1 MKKTLTLIALLI
13 TYSVSLAQI
22 QIDGDMLDWAN
33 IAPLDRDQVAEP
45 IGDVPGADYQDF
57 DLKHLYITH
66 DSDYVYVRIDLA
78 DNASFENFYNFD
90 NPPVFEFY
98 MDTEIGDTT
107 GFDWGWWNNAYNYYV
122 NLAPTLHP
130 DSTVKYGELYKY
142 NGGRIPT
149 WAEGEFEFL
158 SQIPMA
164 INDDANSMEFAIPRE
179 LVNFG
184 PEFRPWVYSVG
195 NWQWGDGAD
204 QLPTEGGEYMLR
216 YDFWYLDQYAVVQAQ
231 GDQIDNRIQIDG
243 DMLDWANVQPADQD
257 EIAEELGDMPT
268 GPEFDLKDV
277 YTTSDSNNFYIRID
291 IDPSA
296 TFAGM
301 YTNYPNPPAFQI
313 FFNVNWGDTTGL
325 GYGGFWPLAVDYMVD
340 LSMALHPDSNLT
352 EVPIY
357 VYAAD
362 WEGAYETFEEVPD
375 AYASFAVNDDD
386 NIVEV
391 AVPRAAINAGTDIMP
406 WVYVVGND
414 NWDNEEYWPNTAVE
428 GWSEDWPP
436 VYYALDYNFI
446 SGNSVKKIADHSI
459 INGVEDRATDYSKV
473 KGFGLVRNYPNP
485 FNPSTIITFQLSHP
499 QNITV
504 SVYNTLGQKVATLL
518 NNKQLHAGTNNIR
531 WNGKDSNGHSVTS
544 GVYFYRISS
553 KDYSITKKMMLLK

>member
-1 MKKTLTLIALLI
+1 MKKLFTIIILFAA
-13 TYSVSLAQI
+13 YSISLAQI
-22 QIDGDMLDWAN
+22 EIDGDMLDWAN
-33 IAPLDRDQVAEP
+33 IQPLDRDQVAEP
-45 IGDVPGADYQDF
+45 VGDVPGTAYHDF

-66 DSDYVYVRIDLA
+66 DSDYVYVRIDIA
-78 DNASFENFYNFD
+78 DDASFNNFYNFD

-107 GFDWGWWNNAYNYYV
+107 GFDWGWWNNAYNYYI
-122 NLAPTLHP
+122 NLATTLHP
-130 DSTVKYGELYKY
+130 DSTEKYGELYKY

-158 SQIPMA
+158 SRIPMA
-164 INDDANSMEFAIPRE
+164 INDDANALEFAIPRE

-195 NWQWGDGAD
+195 NFQWTDGAD

-216 YDFWYLDQYAVVQAQ
+216 YDFWYADEHAVVQAQ
-231 GDQIDNRIQIDG
+231 GDQIDNRISIDG
-243 DMLDWANVQPADQD
+243 DMLDWANIPAADVG
-257 EIAEELGDMPT
+257 EIAEDIGDMAT
-268 GPEFDLKDV
+268 GPEFDLKDI

-291 IDPSA
+291 INPSG
-296 TFAGM
+296 TFSGM

-340 LSMALHPDSNLT
+340 LSMALHPDSTNNQ
-352 EVPIY
+352 VPIY
-357 VYAAD
+357 FYVAD
-362 WEGAYETFEEVPD
+362 YNGAYEEFSPVEGAFAT
-375 AYASFAVNDDD
+375 FAVNDDD
-386 NIVEV
+386 NSVEV

-414 NWDNEEYWPNTAVE
+414 NWDNEEYWPNTVVE
-428 GWSEDWPP
+428 GWSDDNPP

-446 SGNSVKKIADHSI
+446 SGNSIKKIADRSI
-459 INGVEDRATDYSKV
+459 VTGVEEDAISFENV
-473 KGFGLVRNYPNP
+473 KGFGLVSNYPNP
-485 FNPSTIITFQLSHP
+485 FNPSTVITFQLARS

-504 SVYNTLGQKVATLL
+504 SVYNMLGQKIATLI
-518 NNKQLHAGTNNIR
+518 NNQKLSAGTNNVR
-531 WNGKDSNGHSVTS
+531 WDGKDASGNSVSS
-544 GVYFYRISS
+544 GVYLYRISS
-553 KDYSITKKMMLLK
+553 PEYSVTKKMMLLK